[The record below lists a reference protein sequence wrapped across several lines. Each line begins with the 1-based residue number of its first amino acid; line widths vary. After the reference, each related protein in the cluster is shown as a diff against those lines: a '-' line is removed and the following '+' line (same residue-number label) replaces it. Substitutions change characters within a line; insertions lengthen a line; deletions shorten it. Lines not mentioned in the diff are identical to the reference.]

1 MNDDPLV
8 VPPREPLGLLKEVLP
23 DEPLVRA
30 DLVDESVV
38 QLEEQNRTNKLSKKF
53 DKSR

>member
-8 VPPREPLGLLKEVLP
+8 VPPREPLGLLEEVLS
-23 DEPLVRA
+23 DEPLVHA
-30 DLVDESVV
+30 DLVDDSVV
-38 QLEEQNRTNKLSKKF
+38 QLEEQNRTNKVLKKF